1 MAIAL
6 LLADD
11 EPGVRSLL
19 AARARHALADVT
31 VLEAEDGAHALELSL
46 RERPH
51 MALLDVQ
58 MPRLDG
64 IAAAITLRELQP
76 QLPLALY
83 TADPNA
89 HRATALELRL
99 PLFDKLDVDGPIRWL
114 ELQVH
119 ALVAPWD
126 ALTLECTV
134 CGYGAARP
142 VPPERCPMCQGKGT
156 WIHRPARRLRRSA

>member
-19 AARARHALADVT
+19 AARARHALAGLT
-31 VLEAEDGAHALELSL
+31 VLEAEDGAHALELGL
-46 RERPH
+46 RQRPQI
-51 MALLDVQ
+51 ALLDVQ

-76 QLPLALY
+76 QLRLALH

-89 HRATALELRL
+89 HRDTARELRL
-99 PLFDKLDVDGPIRWL
+99 PLFDKLDADGPIRWL
-114 ELQVH
+114 ELQVRTLLEPS
-119 ALVAPWD
+119 AG
-126 ALTLECTV
+126 LTLECRA

-142 VPPERCPMCQGKGT
+142 VPPERCPMCQGRGT
-156 WIHRPARRLRRSA
+156 WIHRPPLRLRRSA

>member
-1 MAIAL
+1 MTIAL

-31 VLEAEDGAHALELSL
+31 VLEAEDGAHALEIGL

-51 MALLDVQ
+51 IALLDVQ

-76 QLPLALY
+76 QMRLALY

-89 HRATALELRL
+89 HRDTARELRL
-99 PLFDKLDVDGPIRWL
+99 PLFDKLDIGGTIRWL
-114 ELQVH
+114 ELQ
-119 ALVAPWD
+119 ARAP
-126 ALTLECTV
+126 
-134 CGYGAARP
+134 AA
-142 VPPERCPMCQGKGT
+142 PPP
-156 WIHRPARRLRRSA
+156 WLRRSA